1 MKIESTKHGNAAVV
15 RLSGRLDAES
25 APAFESACE
34 QHFREGST
42 HMVVD
47 MSDLQYVSS
56 MGIRSFLVIAKQAK
70 SKKGAVVLCGLKGFA
85 KEVFDLTNLTPQF
98 QVFDTAEAA
107 LASV

>member
-56 MGIRSFLVIAKQAK
+56 MGIRSFLVIAKQ
-70 SKKGAVVLCGLKGFA
+70 GTVLLAGLKGFA